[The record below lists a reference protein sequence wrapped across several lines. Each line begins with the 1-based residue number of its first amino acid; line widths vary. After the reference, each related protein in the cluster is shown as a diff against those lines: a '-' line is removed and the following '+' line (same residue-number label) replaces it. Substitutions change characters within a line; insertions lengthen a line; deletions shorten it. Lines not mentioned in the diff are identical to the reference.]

1 MSYALLGEI
10 AFDLLHAPSQLDETH
25 QAQYVQHDVLSGKP
39 KLQAMGLNL
48 IQLNLDI
55 QLHHQIGHVEQRYQ
69 ALLNAK
75 QQLKPLALVLGNG
88 TFKGYFVLTEV
99 TSKTLFTDEKGQA
112 LARDVSLRLK
122 EFADELDESFIGEA
136 VQIGTNM
143 PLSSLIVKRN
153 PLEFMDKNR
162 GLLHKAMQSYQRARQ
177 MIDVV
182 RNMVQTVRQLKN
194 DPVSALASI
203 ATLSLQLNNALGGLR
218 DVFADVA
225 LLQGFAS
232 HLESVNDFV
241 SGLRKMTSTFDEILS
256 ISQSATAQTLNQ
268 WISVSSE
275 SIERADKIAKEIMQP
290 ATQMTAWISLR
301 QDITF
306 GAEP

>member
-48 IQLNLDI
+48 MQFNLDI
-55 QLHHQIGHVEQRYQ
+55 QLHHQLGHVEQRYQ
-69 ALLNAK
+69 DLLNAK

-88 TFKGYFVLTEV
+88 TFKGHFVLTEV
-99 TSKTLFTDEKGQA
+99 SSKTLFTDEQGQA

-122 EFADELDESFIGEA
+122 EFAGELDESFIGEA

-143 PLSSLIVKRN
+143 PLSSLVVKRN
-153 PLEFMDKNR
+153 PLEFMDKQR
-162 GLLHKAMQSYQRARQ
+162 GLLHKAMQGYQRARQ
-177 MIDVV
+177 MIDVI
-182 RNMVQTVRQLKN
+182 RNVVQTVRQLKN

-203 ATLSLQLNNALGGLR
+203 ATLALQLNNTLGGLR

-225 LLQGFAS
+225 LLQGFAN
-232 HLESVNDFV
+232 HLESINDFV
-241 SGLRKMTSTFDEILS
+241 TGLRKVASTFDEILA
-256 ISQSATAQTLNQ
+256 ISLSATAQTLNQ